1 MKNSA
6 RRRRVRGEFANLGCG
21 NRSVNASQP
30 FDNSRD
36 IWWAHQDSN
45 LGPTD
50 YERVSGSNNLQTK
63 PTNSQR
69 SLAHTETA
77 LGLSCSFS
85 AGDFG
90 EFSESPPGKA
100 LKQAAIAEKCDFPG
114 FGPHSLRRANITW
127 RQEVGGSSIEA
138 SRIAGHASTKITE
151 GYTVVQLK
159 RQEELTRRIQGRL
172 DEAARKVKEKVEQVV
187 VEIRV
192 A

>member
-1 MKNSA
+1 
-6 RRRRVRGEFANLGCG
+6 VRNPDTMRTVCGQFAQFRCSNLP
-21 NRSVNASQP
+21 VNASQP
-30 FDNSRD
+30 FENPRES
-36 IWWAHQDSN
+36 WWAHQDSN

-69 SLAHTETA
+69 SLAHTEPA
-77 LGLSCSFS
+77 FGRSCSLS
-85 AGDFG
+85 AGVCG
-90 EFSESPPGKA
+90 EFAESSPGKA

-114 FGPHSLRRANITW
+114 FGPLALRRANITW

-138 SRIAGHASTKITE
+138 SRIAGHASTKISE

-159 RQEELTRRIQGRL
+159 RQEEPTRRIQDRL
-172 DEAARKVKEKVEQVV
+172 DEAARNVKEEVEQVV

>member
-1 MKNSA
+1 MILPASIRTVFGRSAAFRCNALQSTPAYLVESQTNS
-6 RRRRVRGEFANLGCG
+6 
-21 NRSVNASQP
+21 
-30 FDNSRD
+30 
-36 IWWAHQDSN
+36 WWAHQDSN

-50 YERVSGSNNLQTK
+50 YERVLGSNSSQSK

-77 LGLSCSFS
+77 LGLSCSLS
-85 AGDFG
+85 SGVFG

-114 FGPHSLRRANITW
+114 FGPLALRRANITW

-159 RQEELTRRIQGRL
+159 RQEELTRRIQDRL